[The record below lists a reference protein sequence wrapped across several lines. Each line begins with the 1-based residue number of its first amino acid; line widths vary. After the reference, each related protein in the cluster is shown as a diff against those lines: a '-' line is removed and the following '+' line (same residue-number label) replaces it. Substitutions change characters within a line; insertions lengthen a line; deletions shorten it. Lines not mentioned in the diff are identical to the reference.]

1 MRPVCDVD
9 YGKHLALVIDLQP
22 GGLELRFPLGVA
34 DAELS
39 PQP

>member
-22 GGLELRFPLGVA
+22 GGLELSLPSGVA